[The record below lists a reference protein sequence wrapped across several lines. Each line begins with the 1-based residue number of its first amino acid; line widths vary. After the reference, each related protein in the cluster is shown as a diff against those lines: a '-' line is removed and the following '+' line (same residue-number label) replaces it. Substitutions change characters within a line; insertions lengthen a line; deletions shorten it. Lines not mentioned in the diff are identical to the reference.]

1 MGDVYSSTPC
11 NTKLTATAPT
21 SGRFVHG
28 ARANSERFDTQL
40 IAYNLQSTSTSQESG
55 QAASGTHAVRYQGEL
70 RERARGRKRDVCVR
84 VRASTRLP
92 LA

>member
-40 IAYNLQSTSTSQESG
+40 IA
-55 QAASGTHAVRYQGEL
+55 
-70 RERARGRKRDVCVR
+70 
-84 VRASTRLP
+84 
-92 LA
+92 